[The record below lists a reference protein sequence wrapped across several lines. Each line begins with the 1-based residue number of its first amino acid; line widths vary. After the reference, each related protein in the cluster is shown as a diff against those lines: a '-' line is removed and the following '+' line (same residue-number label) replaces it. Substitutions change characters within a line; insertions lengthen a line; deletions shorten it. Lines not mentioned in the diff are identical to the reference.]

1 MSERQNWQSAF
12 LKQARAD
19 WEAYQ
24 KTSRATWAACHRL
37 QFLQMAAEKL
47 GKAFLVAGPS
57 SLETTTQSHA
67 AFVKFLRIVSN
78 NRKLKNAL
86 GKKRAQQRKHF
97 NQLLPLAY
105 EIELLAPALAQS
117 GPNPE
122 YPWKDASGNV
132 LAPGD
137 YSFQLFKQL
146 QKTRQGIQLLKH
158 IDIFLKR
165 FEELF
170 M

>member
-1 MSERQNWQSAF
+1 MTDWQNWRTAF
-12 LKQARAD
+12 LRQARSD
-19 WEAYQ
+19 WDAYQ
-24 KTSRATWAACHRL
+24 KTVEFEWPSCQLKNILGMKRS
-37 QFLQMAAEKL
+37 QQMA
-47 GKAFLVAGPS
+47 
-57 SLETTTQSHA
+57 
-67 AFVKFLRIVSN
+67 
-78 NRKLKNAL
+78 
-86 GKKRAQQRKHF
+86 HF
-97 NQLLPLAY
+97 NQLLPLAH

-132 LAPGD
+132 LAPAD
-137 YSFQLFKQL
+137 YPFQLIKQL

-158 IDIFLKR
+158 IEVFLKR

>member
-1 MSERQNWQSAF
+1 
-12 LKQARAD
+12 
-19 WEAYQ
+19 
-24 KTSRATWAACHRL
+24 
-37 QFLQMAAEKL
+37 
-47 GKAFLVAGPS
+47 
-57 SLETTTQSHA
+57 
-67 AFVKFLRIVSN
+67 
-78 NRKLKNAL
+78 
-86 GKKRAQQRKHF
+86 
-97 NQLLPLAY
+97 LLPLAH

-132 LAPGD
+132 LAPID
-137 YSFQLFKQL
+137 YPFLLIKQL

-158 IDIFLKR
+158 VEIFLIR

>member
-1 MSERQNWQSAF
+1 MTDWQNWRTAF
-12 LKQARAD
+12 LRQARSD
-19 WEAYQ
+19 WDAYQ
-24 KTSRATWAACHRL
+24 KTVEFEWPSCHRL
-37 QFLQMAAEKL
+37 HYLQMATEKL
-47 GKAFLVAGPS
+47 SKALLVAGDTK
-57 SLETTTQSHA
+57 LENLTGTHA
-67 AFVKFLRIVSN
+67 AFVNFIRIICN
-78 NRKLKNAL
+78 NRKLKNIL
-86 GKKRAQQRKHF
+86 GMKRSQQMAHF
-97 NQLLPLAY
+97 NQLLPLAH
-105 EIELLAPALAQS
+105 EIELLAPALAQN

-132 LAPGD
+132 LAPTD
-137 YSFQLFKQL
+137 HPFRLIQQL